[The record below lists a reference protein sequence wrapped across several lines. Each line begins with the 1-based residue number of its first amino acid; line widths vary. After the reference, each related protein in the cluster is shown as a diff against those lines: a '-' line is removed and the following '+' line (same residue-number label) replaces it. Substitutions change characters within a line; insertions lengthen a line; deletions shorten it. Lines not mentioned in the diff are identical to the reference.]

1 MIFIYFNLI
10 SIEKC
15 YFGKSWRELK
25 WFEPCRQPWFV
36 IIWAAQLALFEFI
49 SIYGL
54 KGLKVNLY
62 QCFIDNNP
70 NNNNNN
76 NNSNNLAIQSDGY
89 IARQNEDNLQD
100 TNFSK
105 VQPNCQQQSSASNG
119 QQQFCLRWHNHQVC
133 MKNNLYPWINRIR
146 SFVNSL

>member
-1 MIFIYFNLI
+1 MEYYNNNNNNN
-10 SIEKC
+10 SKNSEERSNGNC
-15 YFGKSWRELK
+15 H
-25 WFEPCRQPWFV
+25 
-36 IIWAAQLALFEFI
+36 
-49 SIYGL
+49 
-54 KGLKVNLY
+54 Y
-62 QCFIDNNP
+62 QINP
-70 NNNNNN
+70 NNNNN

-133 MKNNLYPWINRIR
+133 MKNNLYP
-146 SFVNSL
+146 